1 MIHYFLKY
9 PLDSLPFPII
19 FIRLSCRISKLSLA
33 ISLCGVWTNV
43 IGLAASSWEIGTSAP
58 LSELALTLQ
67 IISSMIC
74 YFSPLPGLNIVQICP
89 FHLSLQD
96 VSSACLSKSWSV
108 KLAPFRIPLVANPV
122 IRQPIW
128 LRSSE
133 VFCFSFLDYIIPHGE
148 EEVNGFF
155 VVFLPIFFLYCGY
168 FLVTTSHNFPQ
179 SLK

>member
-1 MIHYFLKY
+1 MPYIKAVFSNIVMWR
-9 PLDSLPFPII
+9 LDKCHWADSFVVGN
-19 FIRLSCRISKLSLA
+19 R
-33 ISLCGVWTNV
+33 N
-43 IGLAASSWEIGTSAP
+43 IGTSFRACFDIADNF
-58 LSELALTLQ
+58 LDDMLFLTFAR
-67 IISSMIC
+67 IEHCTNMS
-74 YFSPLPGLNIVQICP
+74 VP
-89 FHLSLQD
+89 FILQD
-96 VSSACLSKSWSV
+96 VSSACLSKSRSV

-155 VVFLPIFFLYCGY
+155 VVFLPIFFLHCGY
-168 FLVTTSHNFPQ
+168 FLVTISHNFPQ